1 MEDKNNNKQSWK
13 DAFCTSPGPDNYLDA
28 VILFIKGI
36 CMGAADIIPGVSG
49 GTIAFIT
56 GVYQSLINAIA
67 SFDLKALRLALK
79 GNFRESLAHVHLRF
93 IVVLF
98 SGVSLAILSTASL
111 MHSLLEHYPIMTW
124 SAFFGLILGS
134 IFIVFKE
141 IEGWSIGRLV
151 LVFLG
156 FIGAWKICGLIPVA
170 TPESWWFLYLCGIIG
185 ICAMILPGISGSF
198 LLLVLGKYY
207 YITGAIK
214 TFVSA
219 LKLAAAFKFRE
230 SYELLAVTGA
240 FWTLVIFQFGQ
251 ISGIIGFSRFLKW
264 LLARWYQAT
273 MCILV
278 GMMMGA
284 MRKIWPWKHTLIKH
298 LIDGHKEKIIEE
310 TLVLPWN
317 YADNFNCRV
326 MEYTN
331 SVLTGDY
338 VQNIKDLQPH
348 ISSAVIMAVA
358 GIIIVLV
365 LEKLA
370 AIKGH
375 NDKKL

>member
-1 MEDKNNNKQSWK
+1 MEGKKVKQSWK
-13 DAFCTSPGPDNYLDA
+13 EAFCASPGPDSYFDA
-28 VILFIKGI
+28 IILFIKGL

-67 SFDLKALRLALK
+67 SFDWIALK
-79 GNFRESLAHVHLRF
+79 KVFRLNFKEALAHVHLRF
-93 IVVLF
+93 IVALF

-111 MHSLLEHYPIMTW
+111 MHSLLEHHPILTW
-124 SAFFGLILGS
+124 SGFFGLILGS

-141 IEGWSIGRLV
+141 IDKWNIKRLL
-151 LVFLG
+151 LVILG

-170 TPESWWFLYLCGIIG
+170 TPESWWFIFLCGIIG

-214 TFVSA
+214 TFVTA
-219 LKLAAAFKFRE
+219 IKLAAAFKFQE
-230 SYELLAVTGA
+230 SYDLLASTGA
-240 FWTLVIFQFGQ
+240 FWALVLFQLGQ

-264 LLARWYQAT
+264 VLARWYQGT
-273 MCILV
+273 MCVLV

-284 MRKIWPWKHTLIKH
+284 MRKIWPWKHTLLKH
-298 LIDGHKEKIIEE
+298 VIDGHKEKVVEE
-310 TLVLPWN
+310 ILVLPWN
-317 YADNFNCRV
+317 YAKAFDCKV

-331 SVLTGDY
+331 SALSSEYIKKITGLNPLTFY
-338 VQNIKDLQPH
+338 AIL
-348 ISSAVIMAVA
+348 MAIA
-358 GIIIVLV
+358 GILVVLI

-370 AIKGH
+370 SK
-375 NDKKL
+375 NS